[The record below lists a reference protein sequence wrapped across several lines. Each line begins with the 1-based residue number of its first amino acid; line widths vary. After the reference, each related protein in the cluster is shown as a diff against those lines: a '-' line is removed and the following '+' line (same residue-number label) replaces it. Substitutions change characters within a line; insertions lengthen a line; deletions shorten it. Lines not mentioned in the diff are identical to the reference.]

1 MWRGW
6 GFGRYGKLG
15 PYTVREVSSQEVPM
29 TQSLVATGRVFGI
42 IVLSV
47 LNQPLRALPQTLSF
61 QTATASYRSRDI
73 LNSWIGKTKQ
83 VTGSLV
89 YDDKTGMVMEGK
101 VQVGLASLDSG
112 DGLRDSRMRNEFLQ
126 TEQYPNATFILKSVE
141 GFSKFTEWKQ
151 WGTQQKG
158 KLIGELTIRNL
169 TRPVTF
175 EGEAVYTG
183 RELQLKGMGTIKMT
197 DFGITPPSLLLV
209 TVEDSVVLEIN
220 AVATGPSPRLIP

>member
-1 MWRGW
+1 
-6 GFGRYGKLG
+6 
-15 PYTVREVSSQEVPM
+15 M
-29 TQSLVATGRVFGI
+29 TRSLVAQYGIFGI
-42 IVLSV
+42 VVIGL
-47 LNQPLRALPQTLSF
+47 LNQPLRAEPQTLSF
-61 QTATASYRSRDI
+61 QTATVSYRSRDI
-73 LNSWIGKTKQ
+73 LNSWTGKTKQ
-83 VTGSLV
+83 ITGSLV
-89 YDDKTGMVMEGK
+89 YDDKIGTVLEGK

-126 TEQYPNATFILKSVE
+126 TEQYPHATFILKSVE
-141 GFSKFTEWKQ
+141 GFSKFTQWKQ
-151 WGTQQKG
+151 WGTKQKG

-209 TVEDSVVLEIN
+209 TVEDTVILEIN